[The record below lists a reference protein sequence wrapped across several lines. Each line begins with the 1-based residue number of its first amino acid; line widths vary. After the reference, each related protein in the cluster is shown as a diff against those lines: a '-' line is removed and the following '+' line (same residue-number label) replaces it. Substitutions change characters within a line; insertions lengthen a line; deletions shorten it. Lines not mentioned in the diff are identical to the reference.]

1 MRKSELRKLGI
12 EHFKLFNAKI
22 LFHFLKE
29 ECVKE
34 LGEDSIISFH
44 FFATFL
50 AEKGWILK
58 NFSEE
63 SLNSLESSDKN
74 FYQFI
79 MGTPEEKLRHD
90 SWLRDLPQGVMDF
103 TFSYLDVKNS
113 ISLSRCSSFFNIHA
127 KNYFIWKDH
136 LEAIGLK
143 PVLGKIHL
151 SAITDYQ
158 KLYRTLVKIP
168 YEDRIKLCSWEV
180 YCLSGELYALE
191 YAFEQEKITNQTANR
206 WGTNALHHVA
216 RSGSKEAVE
225 YIIETLNID
234 LRSTDNKNANALYY
248 AAKGGS
254 IELMQFLRNEQGL
267 EPSLTTTGI
276 NLLHCAAL
284 SGSSEAMEYVQET
297 FKIPPKS
304 TNNYGA
310 NAFHFAAKSGSP
322 KAMEYA
328 INTLGIEKTST
339 VSSGVNALHNASW
352 SGSIEAMMYALSFG
366 IDSGSTDAGGNNAL
380 HYAARGGSKKAMAYA
395 IRELGIDATSRN
407 TNNIDA
413 LHYAAL
419 CGSVEAME
427 YMIDIVEINPNSVW
441 L

>member
-1 MRKSELRKLGI
+1 M
-12 EHFKLFNAKI
+12 
-22 LFHFLKE
+22 
-29 ECVKE
+29 
-34 LGEDSIISFH
+34 
-44 FFATFL
+44 
-50 AEKGWILK
+50 
-58 NFSEE
+58 
-63 SLNSLESSDKN
+63 
-74 FYQFI
+74 Q
-79 MGTPEEKLRHD
+79 
-90 SWLRDLPQGVMDF
+90 
-103 TFSYLDVKNS
+103 
-113 ISLSRCSSFFNIHA
+113 

-297 FKIPPKS
+297 FKIPLKVQTIMALMPSILLLKVDRRKRWNTQS
-304 TNNYGA
+304 TLW
-310 NAFHFAAKSGSP
+310 
-322 KAMEYA
+322 E
-328 INTLGIEKTST
+328 
-339 VSSGVNALHNASW
+339 
-352 SGSIEAMMYALSFG
+352 
-366 IDSGSTDAGGNNAL
+366 
-380 HYAARGGSKKAMAYA
+380 SKKQ
-395 IRELGIDATSRN
+395 
-407 TNNIDA
+407 
-413 LHYAAL
+413 AL
-419 CGSVEAME
+419 CLVVLTHCIMPRGV
-427 YMIDIVEINPNSVW
+427 DQ
-441 L
+441 LKQ